1 MQPEVEVFQFK
12 AMLTSMMCKE
22 SGYWYE
28 YLASLMQY
36 SKIVR
41 ENPSVTGY

>member
-1 MQPEVEVFQFK
+1 MQLEVEVFQFK

-22 SGYWYE
+22 SGYWYG

-36 SKIVR
+36 KIVR
-41 ENPSVTGY
+41 ENPSGTGN